1 MQFPAR
7 LRPWLVPVLFLL
19 GVTSVDFAATAAKPV
34 ASTCTF
40 DGVEYQHRWS
50 RQGQHEFTPA
60 GQPDLVHWDDL
71 ITINIHAQARDEEA
85 LAQLANAV
93 LGNYKTARATVVRAF
108 STPRTPEKPAEHLAV
123 VVFPQLTK
131 TEFAFAHVKL
141 VDGVG
146 CVLVYSHREYGDD
159 SGERVRDWLEAN
171 GAALEKKWLAWSD
184 HPKPV
189 VLAALPDTPPESR

>member
-7 LRPWLVPVLFLL
+7 LRPWLVPLL
-19 GVTSVDFAATAAKPV
+19 LSFGVTFVDLVAAAPNSAAP
-34 ASTCTF
+34 TCTF

-71 ITINIHAQARDEEA
+71 ITINVHAQVRDEEA

-93 LGNYKTARATVVRAF
+93 LGNYKAARATVVRAF
-108 STPRTPEKPAEHLAV
+108 STPRTPDKPAEHLAV

-131 TEFAFAHVKL
+131 TEFVVAHVKL
-141 VDGVG
+141 VGGVG

-171 GAALEKKWLAWSD
+171 GATLEKKWLAWSGY
-184 HPKPV
+184 PSPV
-189 VLAALPDTPPESR
+189 ALAALPDTPPESR